1 MVKPYFGGTIEV
13 GLGNETDLVVPWN
26 DVARLR
32 EDLNELSDD
41 SLIGLVKG
49 GSADAYSVLYDR
61 YRHTAVR
68 LATYFS
74 NPVDAQDIVAETFAQ
89 VFDQLRRG
97 QGPKTSFRGYLL
109 TSVRREAGRRAAMRK
124 RVTPTDDLR
133 TIDQPVPFGHGTVDV
148 FERDLVRDAFASLPQ
163 RWQTVL
169 WHLDVDGRKPKEVA
183 SILGLKPNGVSA
195 LAYRA
200 REGLRKAYL
209 EQHIS
214 KTGETVNAVCREIRE
229 RFVGLVRGSDAEGD
243 EIESHL
249 ETCAACNAAY
259 LELEEIN
266 THLGAASSVVA
277 LSIAAPNAAGLISG
291 LVAKST
297 IAVKSLVATAGST
310 AAVIATSV
318 TVTVLHIPLQTPA
331 AAAPVHALPFASQN
345 QQHEPDR
352 TTGPAA
358 DPPPKNESAKT
369 SSTTGS
375 SSADDS
381 AATGGQGQA
390 TEPGSGP
397 ATGPATGPSSSSG
410 GQLPAT
416 IAVDGTKVTAS
427 VGAAGVKASVS
438 VNLEKL
444 QQTQVSLKAPKLSSL
459 KPANNKAASDKV
471 TGKVK
476 KLVDDVKD

>member
-1 MVKPYFGGTIEV
+1 MVKPYFGGTIEI

-124 RVTPTDDLR
+124 RVTPTNDLR
-133 TIDQPVPFGHGTVDV
+133 TIDKPVPFGHGTVDM
-148 FERDLVRDAFASLPQ
+148 FERDVVRDAFASLPQ

-214 KTGETVNAVCREIRE
+214 KTGATVNAVCREIRDL
-229 RFVGLVRGSDAEGD
+229 FVGMVRGSDAERD

-249 ETCAACNAAY
+249 ETCATCSAAY

-266 THLGAASSVVA
+266 THLGAVSGVVA
-277 LSIAAPNAAGLISG
+277 LGLAAPSAAGLISG
-291 LVAKST
+291 LFAKST
-297 IAVKSLVATAGST
+297 IAVKSFVAAAGST

-318 TVTVLHIPLQTPA
+318 TVTVLDIPMETPA
-331 AAAPVHALPFASQN
+331 AATPVHAQPFASPS
-345 QQHEPDR
+345 QHEPDR
-352 TTGPAA
+352 TIGPAA
-358 DPPPKNESAKT
+358 DPPPKKEPAKT

-375 SSADDS
+375 STADTAGS
-381 AATGGQGQA
+381 QGQGQ
-390 TEPGSGP
+390 TTGP
-397 ATGPATGPSSSSG
+397 SSGPATGPSSSSG

-416 IAVDGTKVTAS
+416 IAVDGTKVSAS
-427 VGAAGVKASVS
+427 VDAAGVKASVS
-438 VNLEKL
+438 VNLAKL
-444 QQTQVSLKAPKLSSL
+444 QETQVSVKVARPSSL
-459 KPANNKAASDKV
+459 KAANQKAASDKV